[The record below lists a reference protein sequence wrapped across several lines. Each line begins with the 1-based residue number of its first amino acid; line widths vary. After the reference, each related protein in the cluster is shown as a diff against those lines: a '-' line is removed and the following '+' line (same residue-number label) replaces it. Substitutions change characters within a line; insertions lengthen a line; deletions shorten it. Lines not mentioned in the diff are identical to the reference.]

1 MTNRLGD
8 LTRTVGLP
16 AVKKAAGVATR
27 LLPIPQPTLLVGAG
41 GSARLG
47 QTIGAFGHRKL
58 LVVTDAVIAKLGLM
72 NPCLDAIAA
81 GGTAA
86 LVYDEITPDA
96 PIPLIEKG
104 IDLYRRKG
112 CDAILAFG
120 GGSVMDAAKAIGLA
134 VANDKHPRRLVGYFK
149 GLHAPP
155 PIYAVPTT
163 AGTGSEVTVAAVISD
178 PAHERKLVIADTR
191 IVPQMAALDPLLMV
205 GLPPAVTAAT
215 GMDALTHA
223 VEAFIGDWAT
233 DFTNRMALA
242 AVAMIFHNLP
252 RAYRDGGDLVARE
265 NMALASTYAGMA
277 FTRANVGNVHAIAH
291 QLGAK
296 YHTPH
301 GLANAIMLPH
311 VLRFSAKATIGRLAT
326 LAQRAGLGRPG
337 ESREELARRFLD
349 GVEELGR
356 TVGIPPALEA
366 LKEADIPALAKA
378 ACREAD
384 ANYPVPRVMLQA
396 DCEGLLR
403 KVLPARGSAEA
414 QPQPARARAKP
425 APRKRTRKADARE
438 AAAARS
444 PRSTTRRPRKA
455 TPTGTR
461 PAG

>member
-1 MTNRLGD
+1 
-8 LTRTVGLP
+8 
-16 AVKKAAGVATR
+16 
-27 LLPIPQPTLLVGAG
+27 
-41 GSARLG
+41 
-47 QTIGAFGHRKL
+47 
-58 LVVTDAVIAKLGLM
+58 
-72 NPCLDAIAA
+72 
-81 GGTAA
+81 
-86 LVYDEITPDA
+86 
-96 PIPLIEKG
+96 
-104 IDLYRRKG
+104 
-112 CDAILAFG
+112 
-120 GGSVMDAAKAIGLA
+120 
-134 VANDKHPRRLVGYFK
+134 
-149 GLHAPP
+149 
-155 PIYAVPTT
+155 
-163 AGTGSEVTVAAVISD
+163 VAAVISD